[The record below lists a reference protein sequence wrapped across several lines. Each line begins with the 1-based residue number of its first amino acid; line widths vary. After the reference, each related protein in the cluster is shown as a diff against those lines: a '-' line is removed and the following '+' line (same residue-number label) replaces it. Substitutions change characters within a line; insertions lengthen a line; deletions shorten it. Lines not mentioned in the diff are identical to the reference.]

1 MGTSSQLPIDPDFPN
16 SRADNYEKSS
26 EATIIYNC
34 IAWAIGES
42 HRWWQPDR
50 FRFWPAGALYNTSK
64 EALIDAYEKIGF
76 EKCENGNV
84 EDGFLKVALYTK
96 DNINYEHA
104 ARLEQNGIWKS
115 KLGEDID
122 IDHSL
127 EALENGL
134 YGNVYQFMKKK
145 II

>member
-1 MGTSSQLPIDPDFPN
+1 MGKEKQIPIDSDFPN
-16 SRADNYEKSS
+16 STSDNFIKSS
-26 EATIIYNC
+26 EPTILYNC
-34 IAWAIGES
+34 IAWAVGES
-42 HRWWQPDR
+42 HRWWQPAR
-50 FRFWPAGALYNTSK
+50 FRFWPSGALYNTSK

-76 EKCENGNV
+76 EKCDNGKG

-104 ARLEQNGIWKS
+104 ARLEQDGKWKS
-115 KLGEDID
+115 KLGVDID

-134 YGNVYQFMKKK
+134 YGNIYQFMKKK
-145 II
+145 IV